1 MDQAMPALDYSF
13 YFHDRPVLVT
23 GGASGIGLA
32 IAERLLASGA
42 RVAVWDLRQDRLD
55 ALAQRYGDRVL
66 SQLVNVADAEAVTGA
81 MAELFARWGGV
92 AHLVNNAG
100 IIGRIMTLDA
110 FDPTEFQRVLSVNL
124 ASVAQVT
131 AAFVGADGD
140 FGERSI
146 VNLASI
152 AARTGGMVGNMAYAT
167 TKAGV
172 ATMTLSMSKELA
184 PHVRVNALA
193 PGIIDTEIQMDS
205 LGDREKVDALA
216 DIIPLKRLGQP
227 AEVAEAAV
235 WLLSPGASYTTG
247 SLLDVAGGR

>member
-1 MDQAMPALDYSF
+1 MNQAMPALDYSF
-13 YFHDRPVLVT
+13 YFRDRSALVT

-42 RVAVWDLRQDRLD
+42 KVAIWDLRRDRLD
-55 ALAQRYGDRVL
+55 ALALRYGDRVL
-66 SQLVNVADAEAVTGA
+66 ARQVDVAKADAVIAA
-81 MAELFARWGGV
+81 MAEITAAWGGL

-100 IIGRIMTLDA
+100 IIGRVMTLDA
-110 FDPTEFQRVLSVNL
+110 FDAAEFQRVLLVNL

-131 AAFVGADGD
+131 AAFVNAGGD
-140 FGERSI
+140 FRERSI
-146 VNLASI
+146 VNLSSI
-152 AARTGGMVGNMAYAT
+152 AARTGGMVGNMAYAA

-172 ATMTLSMSKELA
+172 ATMTLSMAKELA
-184 PHVRVNALA
+184 PKVRVNAMA

-205 LGDREKVDALA
+205 LGDRGKVDALA

-227 AEVAEAAV
+227 AEVAEAAI
-235 WLLSPGASYTTG
+235 WLLSSGSSYVTG

>member
-13 YFHDRPVLVT
+13 YFRERPVLVT

-42 RVAVWDLRQDRLD
+42 KVAIWDLRRDRLD
-55 ALAQRYGDRVL
+55 VLAQRHGDRLLTQEVD
-66 SQLVNVADAEAVTGA
+66 VADADAVCAA
-81 MAELFARWGGV
+81 MAKIVTTWGGL

-110 FDPTEFQRVLSVNL
+110 FDAGEFQRVLSVNL

-131 AAFVGADGD
+131 AAFVKADGD

-146 VNLASI
+146 VNLSSI

-184 PHVRVNALA
+184 PKVRVNAMA
-193 PGIIDTEIQMDS
+193 PVSSTRRSRWI
-205 LGDREKVDALA
+205 
-216 DIIPLKRLGQP
+216 
-227 AEVAEAAV
+227 
-235 WLLSPGASYTTG
+235 LSVTG
-247 SLLDVAGGR
+247 PKSTRWPTSSR